1 MNRFTTIFW
10 DVDDTLLD
18 FAYSQRHALSECF
31 RSIGREMTEA
41 ELALYTQI
49 NDDYW
54 KRLEL
59 GEVTKEQLLTG
70 RFLLLFEKLGIEGV
84 DIEAFNE
91 GYQAALGSV
100 YAFLDDSLDI
110 CKSLRGKVRQ
120 YAVTNGVTATQQNK
134 LERSGLAEVMDGIFI
149 SEQVGSPKPSP
160 VFFDYCL
167 EHIEEKDRSR
177 ILIVGDSLTSDIKG
191 GIQAGIA
198 TCWYHRAAD
207 KETDRTDAELSAAY
221 KPDYVIDDLHK
232 VREIVLGE
240 SMEKQKG
247 AESDAGIPV

>member
-1 MNRFTTIFW
+1 
-10 DVDDTLLD
+10 
-18 FAYSQRHALSECF
+18 
-31 RSIGREMTEA
+31 
-41 ELALYTQI
+41 
-49 NDDYW
+49 
-54 KRLEL
+54 
-59 GEVTKEQLLTG
+59 
-70 RFLLLFEKLGIEGV
+70 LLFEKLGIEGV
-84 DIEAFNE
+84 DIESFNE
-91 GYQAALGSV
+91 EYQAALGSV
-100 YAFLDDSLDI
+100 FAFLDDSLNI
-110 CKSLRGKVRQ
+110 CKALRGKVRQ

-167 EHIEEKDRSR
+167 EHMEEKDRSR

-207 KETDRTDAELSAAY
+207 GTEAGPGASCQ
-221 KPDYVIDDLHK
+221 PDYVIDDLHK